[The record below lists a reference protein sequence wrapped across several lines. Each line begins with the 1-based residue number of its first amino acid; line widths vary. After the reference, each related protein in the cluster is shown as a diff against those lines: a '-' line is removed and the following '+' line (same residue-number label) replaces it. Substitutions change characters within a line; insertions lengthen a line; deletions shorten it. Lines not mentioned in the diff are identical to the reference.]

1 MEVFDFLNIIY
12 HNTTDQNLGSKEPI
26 LDTYWSTNM
35 TEKKMMIETR
45 PRYPSNKLTF
55 TIANIT
61 KGTNIRFLDIILNL
75 NAKFDVDLLLED
87 SKRICIFNIR

>member
-1 MEVFDFLNIIY
+1 MQQSFALLFIIGGVCQFEQFDWYTPQDMIKMN
-12 HNTTDQNLGSKEPI
+12 
-26 LDTYWSTNM
+26 
-35 TEKKMMIETR
+35 MMIKTR

-55 TIANIT
+55 TIADIT

>member
-1 MEVFDFLNIIY
+1 MEVFKYLEMGETASFKY
-12 HNTTDQNLGSKEPI
+12 YS
-26 LDTYWSTNM
+26 YWPSNM
-35 TEKKMMIETR
+35 TEKKMMIDTR

-61 KGTNIRFLDIILNL
+61 KGTNIRFLDINLNL
-75 NAKFDVDLLLED
+75 NSKFDVDLLLED